1 MDYGKNNHY
10 ENKYGKQ
17 LNEWLLATFTY
28 EEMKAW
34 YRLQIIKYL
43 ARKGRKSGEPFAK
56 DFNKAM
62 DYAKSLSDLVSENE
76 GISFMPE
83 VYIEA
88 MQERVD
94 NFKEWK
100 GEK

>member
-10 ENKYGKQ
+10 KNKYGKQ

-43 ARKGRKSGEPFAK
+43 TRKGRKNGESFDK
-56 DFNKAM
+56 DFGKAM
-62 DYAKSLSDLVSENE
+62 DYAKSLSELVLENE
-76 GISFMPE
+76 CILFEPE

-88 MQERVD
+88 MQERVN
-94 NFKEWK
+94 NFKEWE
-100 GEK
+100 GE

>member
-10 ENKYGKQ
+10 QNKYGKQ

-34 YRLQIIKYL
+34 YQLQIIKYL
-43 ARKGRKSGEPFAK
+43 ARKGRKDGESLSK
-56 DFNKAM
+56 DAGKAL
-62 DYAKSLSDLVSENE
+62 DYAKSLSELICNNTSVYYYPSE
-76 GISFMPE
+76 IIE
-83 VYIEA
+83 VIER
-88 MQERVD
+88 RVN
-94 NFKEWK
+94 NFENWK

>member
-43 ARKGRKSGEPFAK
+43 TRKGRKNGEPFAK
-56 DFNKAM
+56 DAGKAM
-62 DYAKSLSDLVSENE
+62 DYAVSLSKLIIQNTGTFYEPAE
-76 GISFMPE
+76 I
-83 VYIEA
+83 IEE
-88 MQERVD
+88 MQKRVEAFR
-94 NFKEWK
+94 NWK
-100 GEK
+100 G

>member
-10 ENKYGKQ
+10 ENKHGKQ

-43 ARKGRKSGEPFAK
+43 ARKGRKNGESLDK
-56 DFNKAM
+56 DAGKAL
-62 DYAKSLSDLVSENE
+62 DYANSLSNLIAVNTNTFFKPAEIIEEMEKRVEAFKNWE
-76 GISFMPE
+76 G
-83 VYIEA
+83 
-88 MQERVD
+88 
-94 NFKEWK
+94 
-100 GEK
+100 

>member
-10 ENKYGKQ
+10 ENKHGKQ

-43 ARKGRKSGEPFAK
+43 ARKGRKNGEPFDK
-56 DFNKAM
+56 DAGKAL
-62 DYAKSLSDLVSENE
+62 DYASSLSNLIAVNTNMFFEPTEIIEELEKRVEAFKSWE
-76 GISFMPE
+76 G
-83 VYIEA
+83 
-88 MQERVD
+88 
-94 NFKEWK
+94 
-100 GEK
+100 

>member
-10 ENKYGKQ
+10 ENKHGKQ

-43 ARKGRKSGEPFAK
+43 ARKGRKNGESLDK
-56 DFNKAM
+56 DAGKAL
-62 DYAKSLSDLVSENE
+62 DYANSLSNLIAVNTNTFFKPTEIIEEMEKRVEAFKNWE
-76 GISFMPE
+76 G
-83 VYIEA
+83 
-88 MQERVD
+88 
-94 NFKEWK
+94 
-100 GEK
+100 

>member
-10 ENKYGKQ
+10 ENKHGKQ

-43 ARKGRKSGEPFAK
+43 ARKGRKNGESLSK
-56 DFNKAM
+56 DATKAL
-62 DYAKSLSDLVSENE
+62 DYADSLSKLIMNNTGAYYSSLEIIEDMEKRVEAFKSWE
-76 GISFMPE
+76 G
-83 VYIEA
+83 
-88 MQERVD
+88 
-94 NFKEWK
+94 
-100 GEK
+100 

>member
-10 ENKYGKQ
+10 QNKYGKQ

-34 YRLQIIKYL
+34 YHLQIIKYL
-43 ARKGRKSGEPFAK
+43 ARKGRKNGESFSK
-56 DFNKAM
+56 DTGKAL
-62 DYAKSLSDLVSENE
+62 DYAKSLSELICNNTGVHYSPSE
-76 GISFMPE
+76 IIE
-83 VYIEA
+83 VIER
-88 MQERVD
+88 RVN
-94 NFKEWK
+94 NFKKWK